1 MQNCEVTQKDLTFDT
16 NNKKKLFELNQIFG
30 DTWQTTLITPKIL
43 DAKTIQ
49 LITKYLRCERK
60 HLETTNIRHITT
72 VINKYFNDTT
82 HCKHMTTLWQFDDVT
97 RRWWQK
103 NNEDPV
109 NINQMFAQF
118 QIYVNRILT
127 KRTDDEATIGSSSGS
142 PLVLAPKP
150 TVQTKLG
157 NPEQTDNWILNNTK
171 FSSCAILLW
180 NQPINNLDTNIANNC

>member
-1 MQNCEVTQKDLTFDT
+1 
-16 NNKKKLFELNQIFG
+16 
-30 DTWQTTLITPKIL
+30 
-43 DAKTIQ
+43 
-49 LITKYLRCERK
+49 
-60 HLETTNIRHITT
+60 
-72 VINKYFNDTT
+72 
-82 HCKHMTTLWQFDDVT
+82 MTTLWQFDDVT

-157 NPEQTDNWILNNTK
+157 NPEQTEN
-171 FSSCAILLW
+171 
-180 NQPINNLDTNIANNC
+180 